1 LLRSGACG
9 ALICLLPALL
19 TAQETNSGVVA
30 GRVIAR
36 ADSGAPMPLPLPVAG
51 ATVTIAGAG
60 TTKSTSPDGRFLLD
74 RVPAGNHT
82 LTVRLSGFRSIE
94 RTVRVRAGDTTRVD
108 VTLQTDAQLLVPVH
122 TSARAADLEIFL
134 SRPSV
139 ASVTMSAAAM
149 AGVPSV
155 GEPDVVRVVQLLP
168 GVVSRNDFN
177 TGLIVRGGEADQNLV
192 LLDGHP
198 IYNPFHLGGL
208 FSTFMD
214 ATVGGVELLTGAFP
228 ARYGGRLSSVLDVR
242 SAEQVRSGIH
252 GSADISALATSAR
265 VGGIFGEG
273 RGTWSVAGR
282 RTYADALANVFTN
295 NIFPYHF
302 SDFHG
307 HATYALADGVR
318 LALTAY
324 AGQDVLD
331 ANLAAFET
339 DSTPTRAREGQ
350 WAFDWGNRVF
360 GATLSKEL
368 GPEARIPL
376 LGWRLGDSATVEQ
389 RLSTS
394 GFSTLLDLGNGAF
407 SQRSEIRDLRVSGS
421 LVAHGESH
429 DPSIGYEVATHRI
442 RYASSSAE
450 TGTIDF
456 DFVQRP
462 VSGAA
467 WLGDLWRVSPR
478 WLVEGGLRIEGLT
491 GRQWMALSPRLS
503 AKYFATPTVALTAAA
518 GRSTQWLH
526 SLAGDGALRYFDIW
540 IASDSFTPVAT
551 AWHYVTGV
559 EKRFDAG
566 SVRVEGYLK
575 RYDRVLEANWA
586 EDPSRRGD
594 EFFVARGESYG
605 VDLLARWQRAS
616 GASGWISYG
625 FGHSVRWRDSLRW
638 TPGHDRRHD
647 LDMVATWPLGKYR
660 MGARYGFATGTP
672 YTPIIGQVVRRVYD
686 PSIDRWGTGDPAL
699 YREPLPGVRNSAR
712 YPATHRLD
720 LDVSRELLW
729 RGATI
734 APYLSVANA
743 YNAKNVFV
751 YLYDY
756 STDQP
761 TRRAI
766 SQFPILPSGGVR
778 IAF

>member
-1 LLRSGACG
+1 MSPLFRLG
-9 ALICLLPALL
+9 ALGVLTCLLPALVA
-19 TAQETNSGVVA
+19 AQEPTTGVVA
-30 GRVIAR
+30 GRITAR
-36 ADSGAPMPLPLPVAG
+36 ADSGVRVPLVG
-51 ATVTIAGAG
+51 ATVTIAATGAAQ
-60 TTKSTSPDGRFLLD
+60 STDADGRYVLD
-74 RVPAGNHT
+74 RVPAGSHT
-82 LTVRLSGFRSIE
+82 LRIRNVGFRTVE
-94 RTVRVRAGDTTRVD
+94 RTLRVRAGDTTRVD
-108 VTLQTDAQLLVPVH
+108 VTLASPFLAPVRI
-122 TSARAADLEIFL
+122 SARAADLETFL
-134 SRPSV
+134 SRPNV
-139 ASVTMSAAAM
+139 ASITMSAAAM

-242 SAEQVRSGIH
+242 SADDPRPGIH
-252 GSADISALATSAR
+252 ASADISALATSAR
-265 VGGIFGEG
+265 VGGAFGEG

-307 HATYALADGVR
+307 RATYLLPGDVR
-318 LALTAY
+318 LAVTAY
-324 AGQDVLD
+324 AGTDVLD

-339 DSTPTRAREGQ
+339 DSTPTRAGEGQ
-350 WAFDWGNRVF
+350 WAFDWGNRVL
-360 GATLSKEL
+360 GVALSKDV
-368 GPEARIPL
+368 GPDARIPL

-394 GFSTLLDLGNGAF
+394 RFSTLLDLGDGAF
-407 SQRSEIRDLRVSGS
+407 SQRSEIRDVRMSGS
-421 LVAHGESH
+421 LLVHGESH
-429 DPSIGYEVATHRI
+429 DRSIGYEVAGHRI

-462 VSGAA
+462 VSAAA

-478 WLVEGGLRIEGLT
+478 WLVEGGLRFEGLT

-503 AKYFATPTVALTAAA
+503 AKYFATPTLALTAAA

-540 IASDSFTPVAT
+540 IASDSFVPVAT
-551 AWHYVTGV
+551 AWHYVAGV

-566 SVRVEGYLK
+566 SVRVEGYVK

-594 EFFVARGESYG
+594 EFFVAQGESYG
-605 VDLLARWQRAS
+605 VDVLARWQRPS
-616 GASGWISYG
+616 GASGWISYSL
-625 FGHSVRWRDSLRW
+625 GHSLRRRDSLTW
-638 TPGHDRRHD
+638 APGHDRRHD
-647 LDMVATWPLGKYR
+647 LDMVATWFVRKYR

-672 YTPIIGQVVRRVYD
+672 YTPIVGQIVRRAYD
-686 PSIDRWGTGDPAL
+686 PSLDRWGTGDPAL
-699 YREPLPGVRNSAR
+699 YREPLPGARNSAR
-712 YPATHRLD
+712 YPITHRLD
-720 LDVSRELLW
+720 LDLSREFLR

-743 YNAKNVFV
+743 YNAQNVFV

-756 STDQP
+756 STNNP

-766 SQFPILPSGGVR
+766 SQFPILPSAGVR
-778 IAF
+778 VAF